1 MVILMPSLRMRYCKD
16 SKSQLIIDVDFQAGE
31 LAHSATKAIKTEAQT
46 QDRGEKLW
54 NKVEVESIILPYV
67 L

>member
-1 MVILMPSLRMRYCKD
+1 MRHCKD
-16 SKSQLIIDVDFQAGE
+16 SKSQLIINVNFQAGD

-46 QDRGEKLW
+46 QDREEKLW
-54 NKVEVESIILPYV
+54 NKVEAKSIILPYV